1 MGIKRPLQMHQA
13 LEQDLLG
20 ESHQDRGQRASC
32 EILKS
37 KGHLSHI
44 VTWGKEKR
52 Q

>member
-1 MGIKRPLQMHQA
+1 MHQT

-20 ESHQDRGQRASC
+20 EPHQDRGQRASC
-32 EILKS
+32 EILNS

-44 VTWGKEKR
+44 VTWAKEKR